1 MLTKDLHRHIMAW
14 KIQASVRRNPFGKV
28 VGQWFQ
34 FDVQPTAADLVVE
47 ALGRQAEEDFDVY
60 DLALLLE
67 PSTPL
72 TLDMCLLICPK

>member
-1 MLTKDLHRHIMAW
+1 MAW
-14 KIQASVRRNPFGKV
+14 KIQAFVRRKPFGKV

-34 FDVQPTAADLVVE
+34 IDVQPTAADLVVE

-60 DLALLLE
+60 DSALLLE

-72 TLDMCLLICPK
+72 TLDMCLMICPK